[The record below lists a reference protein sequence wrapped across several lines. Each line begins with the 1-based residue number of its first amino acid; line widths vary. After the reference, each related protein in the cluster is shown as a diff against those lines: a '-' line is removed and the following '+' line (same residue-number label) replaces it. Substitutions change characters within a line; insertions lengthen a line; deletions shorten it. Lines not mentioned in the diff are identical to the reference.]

1 MDEIE
6 SLRRRAEQAQQRISR
21 PGARSGQMSDRLAEL
36 VEAVDA
42 EIAAHADVID
52 HHKADIARLNNE
64 LEEAKGEAQRLNHEN
79 EQVRAILKSLLQ
91 AIEGEGA
98 AGLGEAMVQLET
110 KVSALVDEEGM
121 EAAPADGPV
130 EASADFDE
138 EGAADLETVAVDDG
152 AETVELGE
160 DEPAVQEE
168 LLEDEAVP
176 AEAVEHEA
184 DPEPELVTEPE
195 PEVALEQATEI
206 VDDVVAEPTE
216 IAEGADLAESTM
228 EVEPEL
234 ASEQPDED
242 LAVAEM
248 PEVEPIGEAV
258 AAPADEAASDE
269 KVDVSDTVGRYLQ
282 EDGGDESPDAEAPV
296 SAIGDIV
303 ERLKSEKQLS
313 EPADEESLA
322 S

>member
-1 MDEIE
+1 M
-6 SLRRRAEQAQQRISR
+6 
-21 PGARSGQMSDRLAEL
+21 

-79 EQVRAILKSLLQ
+79 EQVRAILKSLLL

>member
-42 EIAAHADVID
+42 EIAAQADIID

-64 LEEAKGEAQRLNHEN
+64 LEEAKSEAQRLNHEN

-91 AIEGEGA
+91 AIEGEGT

-110 KVSALVDEEGM
+110 KVSALVEEEGM
-121 EAAPADGPV
+121 EAAPADGPI
-130 EASADFDE
+130 EANADFDE
-138 EGAADLETVAVDDG
+138 EGADDLETVAVDDG

-168 LLEDEAVP
+168 LLEDEAAP

-184 DPEPELVTEPE
+184 DPEPELVAEPE
-195 PEVALEQATEI
+195 PEVALEEATEI
-206 VDDVVAEPTE
+206 VDDAVAEPAE
-216 IAEGADLAESTM
+216 IADGANLAEPAM
-228 EVEPEL
+228 EAEPEL
-234 ASEQPDED
+234 AAEQPVED

-248 PEVEPIGEAV
+248 PEIEPTGEAV
-258 AAPADEAASDE
+258 AALADEAASDE

-282 EDGGDESPDAEAPV
+282 EDGADQSPDAEAPV